1 MIAKPLRVLLVDDE
15 RPARKWLR
23 ELLAVHADVQIIG
36 EANNVPTAVK
46 IANKEQPDAILLDV
60 QMPPD
65 TGFDLL
71 PQLTFT
77 PRIVFVTAYDTFAV
91 RAYEAN
97 ALDYLLKPVHPKRLA
112 ETLRRL
118 QAPMQPPADPPRL
131 PGHLQLDDIVPLR
144 DGGLLRM
151 ATVRDIAAIEA
162 EAPYSRIWLC
172 RQDRIL
178 ILRRIKEWED
188 ILPRPPFLRID
199 RSLLVNLSRIAKV
212 AVRDRNETQV
222 FFTGLADPLS
232 IGRPASLR
240 LRKALLET
248 PASPSVLSQ

>member
-1 MIAKPLRVLLVDDE
+1 MSAQPLRVLLVDDE

-23 ELLAVHADVQIIG
+23 ELFAAHPEIQIIG
-36 EANNVPTAVK
+36 EANNVPAAVK
-46 IANKEQPDAILLDV
+46 MANKEQPDAIFLDV

-65 TGFDLL
+65 NGFDLL

-118 QAPMQPPADPPRL
+118 QAPVEPPSNLPPRTD
-131 PGHLQLDDIVPLR
+131 HLQMDDIVPLR
-144 DGGLLRM
+144 DCGLLRM
-151 ATVRDIAAIEA
+151 TTVRDIAAIEA
-162 EAPYSRIWLC
+162 EAPYTRIWLC

-178 ILRRIKEWED
+178 ILRRMKEWED
-188 ILPRPPFLRID
+188 ILPCPPFVRID
-199 RSLLVNLSRIAKV
+199 RSLLVNLSCVAKV
-212 AVRDRNETQV
+212 VARDRNETQV
-222 FFTGLADPLS
+222 FFTGLSDPIS

-240 LRKALLET
+240 LRTALLKGS
-248 PASPSVLSQ
+248 A

>member
-1 MIAKPLRVLLVDDE
+1 M
-15 RPARKWLR
+15 
-23 ELLAVHADVQIIG
+23 
-36 EANNVPTAVK
+36 K
-46 IANKEQPDAILLDV
+46 IANQEQPDAILLDV

-77 PRIVFVTAYDTFAV
+77 PHIVFVTAYDTFAV

-97 ALDYLLKPVHPKRLA
+97 AIDYLLKPIHPKRLA

-118 QAPMQPPADPPRL
+118 HAPVEPPADPP
-131 PGHLQLDDIVPLR
+131 PPSGQLQLDDVVPLR
-144 DGGLLRM
+144 DCGLLRM
-151 ATVRDIAAIEA
+151 TSVRDIAAIEA

-178 ILRRIKEWED
+178 ILRRMKEWED
-188 ILPRPPFLRID
+188 ILPCPPFVRLD
-199 RSLLVNLSRIAKV
+199 RSLLVNLSCITKV
-212 AVRDRNETQV
+212 AALDRNETQV
-222 FFTGLADPLS
+222 FFTGLADPIS

-240 LRKALLET
+240 LRKSLLKNS
-248 PASPSVLSQ
+248 A

>member
-1 MIAKPLRVLLVDDE
+1 MIAKPLRILLIDDE

-23 ELLAVHADVQIIG
+23 ELLAAHPEVKIVG
-36 EANNVPTAVK
+36 EADTVPTAVK
-46 IANKEQPDAILLDV
+46 MANKEQPDAILLDV

-77 PRIVFVTAYDTFAV
+77 PRIVFVTAHDTFAV

-97 ALDYLLKPVHPKRLA
+97 AIDYLLKPVHPKRLA

-118 QAPMQPPADPPRL
+118 QAPIEPPVVPTQPD
-131 PGHLQLDDIVPLR
+131 GHLQLDDIVPLR
-144 DGGLLRM
+144 DCGLLRM

-162 EAPYSRIWLC
+162 QAPYTRIWLC

-178 ILRRIKEWED
+178 ILGRMKEWED
-188 ILPRPPFLRID
+188 ILPSPPFVRID
-199 RSLLVNLSRIAKV
+199 RSLLVNLSCITKV
-212 AVRDRNETQV
+212 AARDRNETQV
-222 FFTGLADPLS
+222 FFTGLADPIS

-240 LRKALLET
+240 LRKALLKD
-248 PASPSVLSQ
+248 SV